1 MGHATKSFHI
11 LAVDIS
17 GLIMSQELPSQLIKH
32 FFSIGNDTKPNDH
45 FFGQFSNEQAPRSNN
60 NEKTTVANTTES
72 EDELSI
78 INQEV
83 LNHLKTI
90 VPELKFSTYFEN
102 SLELKSLD
110 NQNAIFEVRTTFIK
124 KSAELYKDEIAKSI
138 YNVLGTQYEIIINAK
153 NQPQEFT
160 PNFSSSNFHI
170 KETNERPKT
179 MGTAKFTLDLTP
191 TRDDLKSRVDAEYIE
206 HMNPTKSGIRVDREK
221 TFDNFI
227 VGPTNNIAQAASKA
241 VALNPGKDGKYP
253 SLYIH
258 SNSGLGKTHLL
269 HAVANEIAEKHP
281 NYNICLITTR
291 DFMEEMIGLIKLN
304 KINDFFKKYTERV
317 DVLMIDDIHELKN
330 KEGTQDQFF
339 HVFNEMHNKGKQL
352 IFTSDKN
359 PKEITG
365 ISERIKSRLQWGL
378 VVDIQPPDLETRI
391 AILRRKMEALDL
403 YINEDVLT
411 LIASRIKNNIRALE
425 GSLVR
430 LKAVSELMNV
440 EIEVDLVKEQLMLPN
455 SDEKEI
461 TIESVAKATSQYFR
475 LPLADLKSKG
485 RNQDITKA
493 RHVAMYLARKI
504 VNAKQQEIG
513 AYFGGRDHSSVIHA
527 VNAIS
532 DKVKTDSSLSKDIN
546 AIESNL

>member
-1 MGHATKSFHI
+1 MPQ
-11 LAVDIS
+11 DR
-17 GLIMSQELPSQLIKH
+17 PSQLIKH
-32 FFSIGNDTKPNDH
+32 YFSIGNEAKPH
-45 FFGQFSNEQAPRSNN
+45 EHSFEQLSNKSTE
-60 NEKTTVANTTES
+60 TTNSES
-72 EDELSI
+72 ENELSL
-78 INQEV
+78 INEEV
-83 LNHLKTI
+83 LNHLRTI
-90 VPELKFSTYFEN
+90 VPELKFNTYFEN
-102 SLELKSLD
+102 SLELKSIA
-110 NQNAIFEVRTTFIK
+110 NQSAVFEVRTPFIK
-124 KSAELYKDEIAKSI
+124 KSAEAYKDEIAKSI
-138 YNVLGTQYEIIINAK
+138 YNVLGTQYEVLIHAK
-153 NQPQEFT
+153 DQPQDGSPKFQ
-160 PNFSSSNFHI
+160 I
-170 KETNERPKT
+170 KEAKGKVKT
-179 MGTAKFTLDLTP
+179 PSGAKFTLDLTP

-206 HMNPTKSGIRVDREK
+206 HMNPTKSGIRVDKSK
-221 TFDNFI
+221 TFENFI

-241 VALNPGKDGKYP
+241 VALTPGKNGKYP

-269 HAVANEIAEKHP
+269 HSVANEIAEKYP
-281 NYNICLITTR
+281 SYNICLITTR
-291 DFMEEMIGLIKLN
+291 DFMEEMIGLMKIN

-411 LIASRIKNNIRALE
+411 LIASRIKTNIRELE

-455 SDEKEI
+455 GENEKEI
-461 TIESVAKATSQYFR
+461 TIESVAKSTAQYFR

-527 VNAIS
+527 VNTIS
-532 DKVKTDSSLSKDIN
+532 EKVKTDSSLSKDIN

>member
-1 MGHATKSFHI
+1 MLQNLFTF

-45 FFGQFSNEQAPRSNN
+45 FFGQFSNELAPKNKN
-60 NEKTTVANTTES
+60 NETTSITNCTES
-72 EDELSI
+72 EDELII

-102 SLELKSLD
+102 SLELKSIA
-110 NQNAIFEVRTTFIK
+110 NQNAIFEVRTSFIK
-124 KSAELYKDEIAKSI
+124 KSAELYKEEIAKSI
-138 YNVLGTQYEIIINAK
+138 YNVLGTKYEIIINAK
-153 NQPQEFT
+153 SHSQDSPLNL
-160 PNFSSSNFHI
+160 SSASFHI
-170 KETNERPKT
+170 KETSERPKT
-179 MGTAKFTLDLTP
+179 MGATKFTLDLTP
-191 TRDDLKSRVDAEYIE
+191 TRDDIKSRVDAEYIE

-455 SDEKEI
+455 SENEKEI
-461 TIESVAKATSQYFR
+461 TIESVAKATAQYFR

-513 AYFGGRDHSSVIHA
+513 AFFGGRDHSSVIHA

>member
-1 MGHATKSFHI
+1 MTQDFQS
-11 LAVDIS
+11 S
-17 GLIMSQELPSQLIKH
+17 LIKH
-32 FFSIGNDTKPNDH
+32 FFSIEADSKAKSPDFPPEIPAELKRNNDS
-45 FFGQFSNEQAPRSNN
+45 QS
-60 NEKTTVANTTES
+60 
-72 EDELSI
+72 ELSA
-78 INQEV
+78 INHEV
-83 LNHLKTI
+83 LSHLKTI
-90 VPELKFSTYFEN
+90 VPELKYKTYFEN
-102 SLELKSLD
+102 SLELVSISNEKASF
-110 NQNAIFEVRTTFIK
+110 AVRTEFIK
-124 KSAELYKDEIAKSI
+124 KSAELFTDEIANALF
-138 YNVLGTQYEIIINAK
+138 NVLGNQYKIEINSKDNNGYIQ
-153 NQPQEFT
+153 NQGLFFNQTKKTEE
-160 PNFSSSNFHI
+160 SKHKI
-170 KETNERPKT
+170 LTNT
-179 MGTAKFTLDLTP
+179 KFTLDLTP
-191 TRDDLKSRVDAEYIE
+191 TRDDLKSKVNAEYLE
-206 HMNPTKSGIRVDREK
+206 HMNPNKSGIRVDHSK
-221 TFDNFI
+221 TFDNFV
-227 VGPTNNIAQAASKA
+227 VGPTNNIAQAAAKA
-241 VALNPGKDGKYP
+241 VAMAPGKDGKYP

-269 HAVANEIAEKHP
+269 HAVANEIADKHP

-291 DFMEEMIGLIKLN
+291 DFMEEMISLLKVN

-403 YINEDVLT
+403 YINEDVLS
-411 LIASRIKNNIRALE
+411 LIASRIKTNIRELE

-440 EIEVDLVKEQLMLPN
+440 EIEVELVKDQLMLPN
-455 SDEKEI
+455 GENETEL
-461 TIESVAKATSQYFR
+461 TIESVAKATAQYFR
-475 LPLADLKSKG
+475 LPLVDLKSKG
-485 RNQDITKA
+485 RNQDITRA
-493 RHVAMYLARKI
+493 RHVAMYLARKV

-527 VNAIS
+527 VNTIS
-532 DKVKTDSSLSKDIN
+532 DRVKTDPTLSRDIN
-546 AIESNL
+546 AIEANL

>member
-1 MGHATKSFHI
+1 MTQDNSSH
-11 LAVDIS
+11 
-17 GLIMSQELPSQLIKH
+17 LIKH
-32 FFSIGNDTKPNDH
+32 FFSIGNETKANEH
-45 FFGQFSNEQAPRSNN
+45 FFGQFSQDLNTHKESQNAASS
-60 NEKTTVANTTES
+60 EHDEELTV
-72 EDELSI
+72 

-90 VPELKFSTYFEN
+90 VPELKFRTYFEN
-102 SLELKSLD
+102 SLELKVLD
-110 NQNAIFEVRTTFIK
+110 EQSAVFEVKTPFIK
-124 KSAELYKDEIAKSI
+124 KSAELYTDEIAKSL
-138 YNVLGTQYEIIINAK
+138 YNVLGTQYEVTINSK
-153 NQPQEFT
+153 DQDGSLDLGMG
-160 PNFSSSNFHI
+160 NFKPKSDD
-170 KETNERPKT
+170 RPKSPS
-179 MGTAKFTLDLTP
+179 TAKFTLDLTP

-206 HMNPTKSGIRVDREK
+206 HMNPNKSGIRVDRSK

-227 VGPTNNIAQAASKA
+227 VGPTNNIAQAAAKA
-241 VALNPGKDGKYP
+241 VAQRPGKDGKYP

-281 NYNICLITTR
+281 SYNICLITTR
-291 DFMEEMIGLIKLN
+291 DFMEEMIGLMKIN

-411 LIASRIKNNIRALE
+411 LIASRIKTNIRELE

-440 EIEVDLVKEQLMLPN
+440 EIEVDLVKEQLMFPN
-455 SDEKEI
+455 NENEKEI
-461 TIESVAKATSQYFR
+461 TIESVAKATAQYFR
-475 LPLADLKSKG
+475 VPLADLKSKG

-513 AYFGGRDHSSVIHA
+513 AFFGGRDHSSVIHA
-527 VNAIS
+527 VNTIT
-532 DKVKTDSSLSKDIN
+532 DKVKTDSALSKDIN

>member
-1 MGHATKSFHI
+1 MAQDF
-11 LAVDIS
+11 
-17 GLIMSQELPSQLIKH
+17 PSHLIKH
-32 FFSIGNDTKPNDH
+32 FFSIGNETKANDH
-45 FFGQFSNEQAPRSNN
+45 FFGQFSPDVAPSPS
-60 NEKTTVANTTES
+60 S
-72 EDELSI
+72 EDSEHQAELTA

-83 LNHLKTI
+83 LSHLKTI
-90 VPELKFSTYFEN
+90 VPELKFKTYFEN
-102 SLELKSLD
+102 SLELLEIEGQS
-110 NQNAIFEVRTTFIK
+110 ATFSVRTSFIK
-124 KSAELYKDEIAKSI
+124 KSAELYKEEIAKALF
-138 YNVLGTQYEIIINAK
+138 NVLGTDYSILIASKDQGPEIAPAFGQANV
-153 NQPQEFT
+153 Q
-160 PNFSSSNFHI
+160 I
-170 KETNERPKT
+170 KEENRPRS
-179 MGTAKFTLDLTP
+179 MSAAKFTLDLTP

-206 HMNPTKSGIRVDREK
+206 HMNPNKTGIRVDRSK

-227 VGPTNNIAQAASKA
+227 VGPTNNIAQAAAKA
-241 VALNPGKDGKYP
+241 VALTPGKEGKYP

-281 NYNICLITTR
+281 SYTICLITAR
-291 DFMEEMIGLIKLN
+291 DFMDEMIQLMKTN
-304 KINDFFKKYTERV
+304 RINEFVRKYTERI

-352 IFTSDKN
+352 IFTSDKR
-359 PKEITG
+359 PKEIDG
-365 ISERIKSRLQWGL
+365 ISERIKTRLQWGL

-411 LIASRIKNNIRALE
+411 LIASRIKTNIRELE

-455 SDEKEI
+455 SENEKEI
-461 TIESVAKATSQYFR
+461 TIEHVAKATAQYFR

-493 RHVAMYLARKI
+493 RHVAMYLARKV

-513 AYFGGRDHSSVIHA
+513 AFFGGRDHSSVIHA
-527 VNAIS
+527 VNTIS
-532 DKVKTDSSLSKDIN
+532 DKVKTDSTLSKDIN

>member
-1 MGHATKSFHI
+1 MAQDSH
-11 LAVDIS
+11 
-17 GLIMSQELPSQLIKH
+17 LIKH
-32 FFSIGNDTKPNDH
+32 FFSIGNDTKVNDH
-45 FFGQFSNEQAPRSNN
+45 FFGQFSSDFDSQKNGQ
-60 NEKTTVANTTES
+60 TETHG
-72 EDELSI
+72 ELDEELSV
-78 INQEV
+78 INHEV

-90 VPELKFSTYFEN
+90 VPELKFKTYFEN
-102 SLELKSLD
+102 SLELKSIA
-110 NQNAIFEVRTTFIK
+110 NQTATFEVRTNFIK
-124 KSAELYKDEIAKSI
+124 KSAELYKPEIAKSL
-138 YNVLGTQYEIIINAK
+138 YNVLGTHYEVEVTARDQASEGSDSMLGLENSLLKPKAM
-153 NQPQEFT
+153 
-160 PNFSSSNFHI
+160 SS
-170 KETNERPKT
+170 
-179 MGTAKFTLDLTP
+179 AKFTLDLTP

-206 HMNPTKSGIRVDREK
+206 HMNPNKSGIRVDRSK

-227 VGPTNNIAQAASKA
+227 VGPTNNIAQAAAKA
-241 VALNPGKDGKYP
+241 VSLTPGKEGKYP

-281 NYNICLITTR
+281 SYTICLITAR
-291 DFMEEMIGLIKLN
+291 DFMDEMITLMKTN
-304 KINDFFKKYTERV
+304 RINEFVRKYTERV

-352 IFTSDKN
+352 IFTSDKR
-359 PKEITG
+359 PKEIDG
-365 ISERIKSRLQWGL
+365 ISERIKTRLQWGL

-411 LIASRIKNNIRALE
+411 LIASRIKTNIRELE

-455 SDEKEI
+455 SENEKEI
-461 TIESVAKATSQYFR
+461 SIESVAKATAQYFR

-493 RHVAMYLARKI
+493 RHVAMYLARKV

-527 VNAIS
+527 VNTIS

>member
-1 MGHATKSFHI
+1 
-11 LAVDIS
+11 
-17 GLIMSQELPSQLIKH
+17 MSQDPSSHLIKH
-32 FFSIGNDTKPNDH
+32 FFSIGNETKANEH
-45 FFGQFSNEQAPRSNN
+45 FFGQFSSDMESHTNKVNNEQD
-60 NEKTTVANTTES
+60 E
-72 EDELSI
+72 ELSV
-78 INQEV
+78 INHEV
-83 LNHLKTI
+83 MNHLKTI
-90 VPELKFSTYFEN
+90 VPELKFKTYFEN
-102 SLELKSLD
+102 SFELKSIND
-110 NQNAIFEVRTTFIK
+110 QAAVFEVRTAFIK
-124 KSAELYKDEIAKSI
+124 RSAELYKDEIAKSL
-138 YNVLGTQYEIIINAK
+138 YNVLGTQYNIEIIAKDNSGESGLGALGLGNAPLK
-153 NQPQEFT
+153 
-160 PNFSSSNFHI
+160 
-170 KETNERPKT
+170 PKP
-179 MGTAKFTLDLTP
+179 MGAAKFTLDLTP
-191 TRDDLKSRVDAEYIE
+191 TRDDLRSRVDAEYIE
-206 HMNPTKSGIRVDREK
+206 HMNPNKTGIRVDRSK

-227 VGPTNNIAQAASKA
+227 VGPTNNIAQAAAKA
-241 VALNPGKDGKYP
+241 VSLTPGKEGKYP

-281 NYNICLITTR
+281 SYTICLITAR
-291 DFMEEMIGLIKLN
+291 DFMDEMITLMKTN
-304 KINDFFKKYTERV
+304 RINEFVRKYTERV

-352 IFTSDKN
+352 IFTSDKR
-359 PKEITG
+359 PKEIDG
-365 ISERIKSRLQWGL
+365 ISERIKTRLQWGL

-411 LIASRIKNNIRALE
+411 LIASRIKTNIRELE

-455 SDEKEI
+455 SENEKEI
-461 TIESVAKATSQYFR
+461 SIESVAKATAQYFR

-493 RHVAMYLARKI
+493 RHVAMYLARKV

-527 VNAIS
+527 VNTIS

>member
-1 MGHATKSFHI
+1 MAQDT
-11 LAVDIS
+11 
-17 GLIMSQELPSQLIKH
+17 PSHLIKH
-32 FFSIGNDTKPNDH
+32 FFSIGNESKPNDH
-45 FFGQFSNEQAPRSNN
+45 FYGQFSGELGSESAQG
-60 NEKTTVANTTES
+60 TEGLS
-72 EDELSI
+72 EHQEELNA

-83 LNHLKTI
+83 LNHLQTI
-90 VPELKFSTYFEN
+90 VPELKFRTYFEN
-102 SLELKSLD
+102 SLEL
-110 NQNAIFEVRTTFIK
+110 QEIEGNAATFSVRTAFIK
-124 KSAELYKDEIAKSI
+124 KSADLYKEEITKAL
-138 YNVLGTQYEIIINAK
+138 YNVLGTTYDIIITSKDQQKDLHAEIA
-153 NQPQEFT
+153 PV
-160 PNFSSSNFHI
+160 FSFSGVQI
-170 KETNERPKT
+170 KDENKPKSMAT
-179 MGTAKFTLDLTP
+179 TKFTLDLTP

-206 HMNPTKSGIRVDREK
+206 HMNPNKTGIRVDRSK

-227 VGPTNNIAQAASKA
+227 VGPTNNIAQAAAKA
-241 VALNPGKDGKYP
+241 VALTPGKEGKYP
-253 SLYIH
+253 SLYMH

-281 NYNICLITTR
+281 SYTICLITAR
-291 DFMEEMIGLIKLN
+291 DFMDEMIQLMKTN
-304 KINDFFKKYTERV
+304 RINEFVRKYTERI

-352 IFTSDKN
+352 IFTSDKR
-359 PKEITG
+359 PKEIDG
-365 ISERIKSRLQWGL
+365 ISERIKTRLQWGL

-411 LIASRIKNNIRALE
+411 LIASRIKTNIRELE

-455 SDEKEI
+455 SENEKEV
-461 TIESVAKATSQYFR
+461 TIESVAKATAQYFR
-475 LPLADLKSKG
+475 VPVADLKSKG

-493 RHVAMYLARKI
+493 RHVAMYLARKV

-513 AYFGGRDHSSVIHA
+513 AFFGGRDHSSVIHA
-527 VNAIS
+527 VNTIS
-532 DKVKTDSSLSKDIN
+532 DKVKVDSSLSKDIN

>member
-1 MGHATKSFHI
+1 MAQDSH
-11 LAVDIS
+11 
-17 GLIMSQELPSQLIKH
+17 LIKH
-32 FFSIGNDTKPNDH
+32 FFSIGNETRANEH
-45 FFGQFSNEQAPRSNN
+45 FFGQFSGEQ
-60 NEKTTVANTTES
+60 ES
-72 EDELSI
+72 QKNGQIASDSEQDEELSV
-78 INQEV
+78 INHEV
-83 LNHLKTI
+83 MNHLQTI
-90 VPELKFSTYFEN
+90 VPDLKFKTYFEN
-102 SLELKSLD
+102 SFELKSIAD
-110 NQNAIFEVRTTFIK
+110 QSAIFEVRTAFIK
-124 KSAELYKDEIAKSI
+124 KSAELYKEEIAKSL
-138 YNVLGTQYEIIINAK
+138 YNVLGTHYEIIINAK
-153 NQPQEFT
+153 DQTGENNPPMFGLGNA
-160 PNFSSSNFHI
+160 PL
-170 KETNERPKT
+170 RPKST
-179 MGTAKFTLDLTP
+179 GPAKFTLDLTP

-206 HMNPTKSGIRVDREK
+206 HMNPNKSGIRVDRSK

-227 VGPTNNIAQAASKA
+227 VGPTNNIAQAAAKA
-241 VALNPGKDGKYP
+241 VSLTPGKEGKYP

-281 NYNICLITTR
+281 SYTICLITAR
-291 DFMEEMIGLIKLN
+291 DFMDEMITLMKTN
-304 KINDFFKKYTERV
+304 RINEFVRKYTERV

-352 IFTSDKN
+352 IFTSDKR
-359 PKEITG
+359 PKEIDG
-365 ISERIKSRLQWGL
+365 ISERIKTRLQWGL

-411 LIASRIKNNIRALE
+411 LIASRIKTNIRELE

-455 SDEKEI
+455 SENEKEI
-461 TIESVAKATSQYFR
+461 TIESVAKATAQYFR

-493 RHVAMYLARKI
+493 RHVAMYLARKV

-527 VNAIS
+527 VNTIS

>member
-1 MGHATKSFHI
+1 
-11 LAVDIS
+11 
-17 GLIMSQELPSQLIKH
+17 
-32 FFSIGNDTKPNDH
+32 
-45 FFGQFSNEQAPRSNN
+45 
-60 NEKTTVANTTES
+60 
-72 EDELSI
+72 
-78 INQEV
+78 
-83 LNHLKTI
+83 
-90 VPELKFSTYFEN
+90 
-102 SLELKSLD
+102 
-110 NQNAIFEVRTTFIK
+110 
-124 KSAELYKDEIAKSI
+124 
-138 YNVLGTQYEIIINAK
+138 
-153 NQPQEFT
+153 
-160 PNFSSSNFHI
+160 
-170 KETNERPKT
+170 
-179 MGTAKFTLDLTP
+179 
-191 TRDDLKSRVDAEYIE
+191 
-206 HMNPTKSGIRVDREK
+206 
-221 TFDNFI
+221 
-227 VGPTNNIAQAASKA
+227 
-241 VALNPGKDGKYP
+241 
-253 SLYIH
+253 
-258 SNSGLGKTHLL
+258 
-269 HAVANEIAEKHP
+269 
-281 NYNICLITTR
+281 
-291 DFMEEMIGLIKLN
+291 
-304 KINDFFKKYTERV
+304 
-317 DVLMIDDIHELKN
+317 
-330 KEGTQDQFF
+330 
-339 HVFNEMHNKGKQL
+339 MHNKGKQL

-455 SDEKEI
+455 GDEKEI

-513 AYFGGRDHSSVIHA
+513 AFFGGRDHSSVIHA

>member
-1 MGHATKSFHI
+1 MAQ
-11 LAVDIS
+11 DI
-17 GLIMSQELPSQLIKH
+17 PSHLIKH
-32 FFSIGNDTKPNDH
+32 FFSIGNNTPANDH
-45 FFGQFSNEQAPRSNN
+45 FFGQFSNDMDSLVAQNKAASTEDKS
-60 NEKTTVANTTES
+60 EHDEELTV
-72 EDELSI
+72 
-78 INQEV
+78 INHEI
-83 LNHLKTI
+83 LNHLQTI
-90 VPELKFSTYFEN
+90 VPELKYKTYFEN
-102 SLELKSLD
+102 SLELKSIAD
-110 NQNAIFEVRTTFIK
+110 QSAVFEVRTNFIK
-124 KSAELYKDEIAKSI
+124 KSAELYKEEIAKSL
-138 YNVLGTQYEIIINAK
+138 YNVLGTQYEVIINAK
-153 NQPQEFT
+153 DQSGDQAGMSFE
-160 PNFSSSNFHI
+160 SMRI
-170 KETNERPKT
+170 KENSRPKS
-179 MGTAKFTLDLTP
+179 MGAAKFTLDLTP

-206 HMNPTKSGIRVDREK
+206 HMNPNKSGIRVDRSK

-227 VGPTNNIAQAASKA
+227 VGPTNNIAQAAAKA
-241 VALNPGKDGKYP
+241 VSLTPGKEGKYP

-269 HAVANEIAEKHP
+269 HAVANEIADKHP
-281 NYNICLITTR
+281 GYTICLITAR
-291 DFMEEMIGLIKLN
+291 DFMDEMITLMKTN
-304 KINDFFKKYTERV
+304 RINEFVKKYTERV

-352 IFTSDKN
+352 IFTSDKR
-359 PKEITG
+359 PKEIDG
-365 ISERIKSRLQWGL
+365 ISERIKTRLQWGL

-391 AILRRKMEALDL
+391 AILRRKMEALDI

-411 LIASRIKNNIRALE
+411 LIASRIKTNIRELE

-455 SDEKEI
+455 SENEKEI
-461 TIESVAKATSQYFR
+461 SIESVAKATAQYFR

-493 RHVAMYLARKI
+493 RHVAMYLARKV

-513 AYFGGRDHSSVIHA
+513 AFFGGRDHSSVIHA